1 MGLVDWLRTVWLA
14 TIWGCS
20 FFLIEIALNGAGPF
34 TIALTRVAFAAIGL
48 GVYCVAIG
56 RPVAGTKHLILP
68 FLILGLV
75 HNALPFSLI
84 ALGQTWITS
93 SVTAILIATTPL
105 FTVIVAHQWARAE
118 TATPLKVIGVL
129 VGFAGVAVL
138 VGKDALEGLG
148 DNLWGQMLVL
158 AGALAYA
165 VGAVYARRFRHLPAE
180 QISFGMLAAAT
191 LLMLPLAFTLES
203 PLSPLPDWR
212 VLAALAALGLICTGL
227 AYILYFRTLAS
238 AGATNVMLVTFI
250 QPAVAIFLGVIFL
263 GEPLGANHIAG
274 FTLILAGLA
283 LVDGRMLRLT
293 TKILSP

>member
-1 MGLVDWLRTVWLA
+1 VGLADSLRTVWLA
-14 TIWGCS
+14 TIWGSS
-20 FFLIEIALNGAGPF
+20 FFFIEIALNGSGPF
-34 TIALTRVAFAAIGL
+34 TIALARVAFAAIGL
-48 GVYCVAIG
+48 GIYCAALGRAVAI
-56 RPVAGTKHLILP
+56 TKKLILP

-105 FTVIVAHQWARAE
+105 FTVIVAHLWARAE

-129 VGFAGVAVL
+129 VGFAGVIIL
-138 VGKDALEGLG
+138 VGKNALAGLDG
-148 DNLWGQMLVL
+148 NLWGQTLVL
-158 AGALAYA
+158 AGALSYA

-191 LLMLPLAFTLES
+191 LFMLPLAFTLES
-203 PLSPLPDWR
+203 PFSALPGWQ
-212 VLAALAALGLICTGL
+212 VLAALAALGLVCTGL

-238 AGATNVMLVTFI
+238 AGATNVMLVTLI

-263 GEPLGANHIAG
+263 GEPLGANHMAG
-274 FTLILAGLA
+274 FALILAGLA
-283 LVDGRMLRLT
+283 LVDGRVMRL
-293 TKILSP
+293 KARKSSP